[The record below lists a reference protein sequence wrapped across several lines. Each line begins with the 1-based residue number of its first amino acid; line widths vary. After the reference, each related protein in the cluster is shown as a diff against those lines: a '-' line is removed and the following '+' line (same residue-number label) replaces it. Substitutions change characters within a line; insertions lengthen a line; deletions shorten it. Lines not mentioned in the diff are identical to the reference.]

1 MAELR
6 RKQVGFV
13 ARDADETE
21 HAVKVLAGH
30 APSLEA
36 SLDATPRRARETH
49 IALVV
54 LSSTDLPRRQ
64 EKARASS
71 TQRQTSEKYDRPRR
85 RR

>member
-6 RKQVGFV
+6 RKHVGFV

-21 HAVKVLAGH
+21 QAVKVLAGH

-49 IALVV
+49 IA
-54 LSSTDLPRRQ
+54 PRR
-64 EKARASS
+64 
-71 TQRQTSEKYDRPRR
+71 P
-85 RR
+85 